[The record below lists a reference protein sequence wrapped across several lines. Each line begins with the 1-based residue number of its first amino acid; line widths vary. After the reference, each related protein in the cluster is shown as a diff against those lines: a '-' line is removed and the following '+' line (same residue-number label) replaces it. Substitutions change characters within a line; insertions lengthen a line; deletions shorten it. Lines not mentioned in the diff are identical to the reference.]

1 MNENSEYFFFEVPD
15 TVRDALMQIAG
26 PAAATISEAIAVI
39 HGRLDR
45 ASQSA
50 TAELSRMGDGI
61 IRRARVQITLWDVL
75 QDIVEHR
82 HMVVDEADVL
92 VYPADAY
99 IPDFDI
105 LYPPFGMPFQMHTK
119 ALPAYLVY
127 NGRVYRFDAVTQIK
141 IPQYQPL
148 AMLTKDQLITM
159 TTSSVSITVRELHT
173 ALPLPGPFD
182 WFEGVRRTV
191 YHMKEMIDRGDA
203 QTVMP
208 PPPNKEA
215 AFQQWLDEE

>member
-1 MNENSEYFFFEVPD
+1 MDGNSEYFFFEVPD

-39 HGRLDR
+39 HGRLGR

-61 IRRARVQITLWDVL
+61 VRFAQVQITLWAVL

-92 VYPADAY
+92 VYPADAH
-99 IPDFDI
+99 IPNFEI
-105 LYPPFGMPFQMHTK
+105 LDPPFGMPFQMHMK

-127 NGRVYRFDAVTQIK
+127 NGRVYNIPTVTRVE
-141 IPQYQPL
+141 IPQYPPL
-148 AMLTKDQLITM
+148 AMSTEDQMATM
-159 TTSSVSITVRELHT
+159 AVLSISIAVRELHT
-173 ALPLPGPFD
+173 SIPLATPFD

-191 YHMKEMIDRGDA
+191 YHMKDMIDRGDA
-203 QTVMP
+203 QTVTLP
-208 PPPNKEA
+208 PSNKEV